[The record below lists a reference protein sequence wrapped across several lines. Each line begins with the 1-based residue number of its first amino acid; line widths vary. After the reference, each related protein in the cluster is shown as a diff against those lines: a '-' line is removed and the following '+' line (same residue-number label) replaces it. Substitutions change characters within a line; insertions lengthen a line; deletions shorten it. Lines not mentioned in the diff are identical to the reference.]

1 MNKEDYIK
9 LVNKKMGGNARK
21 LLLNQIEKF
30 YDALNNYKP
39 KSSNYKVG
47 DLVKL
52 DKGTLHHGK

>member
-9 LVNKKMGGNARK
+9 LVNEKIDGNTKK
-21 LLLNQIEKF
+21 LLLKQIEKF

-47 DLVKL
+47 DLV
-52 DKGTLHHGK
+52 